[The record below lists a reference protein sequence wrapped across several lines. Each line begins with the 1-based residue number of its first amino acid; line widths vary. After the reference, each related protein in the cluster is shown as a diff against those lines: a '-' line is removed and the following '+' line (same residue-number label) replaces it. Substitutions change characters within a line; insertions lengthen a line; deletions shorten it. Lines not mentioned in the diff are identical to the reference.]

1 MEPKERILEGARELF
16 FKHGTKTITMDDIAK
31 HLGMSKKTL
40 YQYFSNKN
48 EVVESMMLRQL
59 HEHECECQRMANESS
74 NVIEEVFSIMKNM
87 GEFFS
92 QMNPNLFY
100 DLQKYHSSSWSI
112 FKKFKDE
119 YMVKMVEES
128 INKGIKQGVVRTDV
142 NPKIIAK
149 LRMKQVEMGFD
160 ADVFPPDK
168 FTIIDVQ
175 LSLIDH
181 FLHGICTLKGH
192 KMINKYKAII
202 EEE

>member
-1 MEPKERILEGARELF
+1 LEPKERILEGARELF

-48 EVVESMMLRQL
+48 EVVESMMLKQL
-59 HEHECECQRMANESS
+59 HEHECECQRMSDDSE
-74 NVIEEVFSIMKNM
+74 NVIEEVFAIMQNM
-87 GEFFS
+87 GAFFS
-92 QMNPNLFY
+92 QANPNLFY
-100 DLQKYHSSSWSI
+100 DLQKYHSSSWNI

-128 INKGIKQGVVRTDV
+128 INKGIKQGVVRGDI
-142 NPKIIAK
+142 NSKIFAR
-149 LRMKQVEMGFD
+149 LRIKEVEMGFD
-160 ADVFPPDK
+160 PTTFPPEK
-168 FTIIDVQ
+168 FKIVDVQ
-175 LSLIDH
+175 LALMDH

-192 KMINKYKAII
+192 KMINKHKAII

>member
-48 EVVESMMLRQL
+48 EVVESMMLKQL
-59 HEHECECQRMANESS
+59 HEHECECQRMSDDSE
-74 NVIEEVFSIMKNM
+74 NVIEEVFAIMQNM
-87 GEFFS
+87 GAFFS
-92 QMNPNLFY
+92 QANPNLFY
-100 DLQKYHSSSWSI
+100 DLQKYHSSSWNI

-128 INKGIKQGVVRTDV
+128 INKGIKQGVVRGDI
-142 NPKIIAK
+142 NSKIFAR
-149 LRMKQVEMGFD
+149 LRIKEVEMGFD
-160 ADVFPPDK
+160 PTTFPPEK
-168 FTIIDVQ
+168 FKIVDVQ
-175 LSLIDH
+175 LALMDH

-192 KMINKYKAII
+192 KMINKHKAII